1 MKSTVE
7 KVEEL
12 FKTEY
17 ENFEQMF
24 REIELFAASSAPN
37 RYQLA
42 EYIAGKNSASGEQAI
57 KFAIAAIVVGDYERA
72 ISFLREASE
81 GAQKRWLLG
90 LAFKGL
96 EDYEHAI
103 VDFERARNK
112 GWDEPQVLA
121 ELAETAR
128 LAGDIKSANE
138 YLKQL
143 KKSAPESHYYYYQQ
157 GRLLELEG
165 DYEQAMEMYE
175 QAMEVSDDYVPA
187 IFRLAYMEDLHGDEE
202 DAIDLY
208 LQCLQRQPVN
218 VNAMLNLSVLYED
231 RGEYHKAESLL
242 KQILEVYP
250 NHERARLFL
259 KDIQG
264 SLTMRYDEEIE
275 KQRDKFQQ
283 VLDMPIS
290 DFELSVRSRN
300 CLKKMGIR
308 TLGDLTRITEAELL
322 AYKNFGET
330 SLNEIKVIL
339 TSKNL
344 RLGQAVEDKAS
355 KKAAAILPGSAPE
368 DSSPDP
374 SVLEKSIDE
383 LQLSVRSKKCL
394 QNLNIQTI
402 GDLLK
407 YSEAELMGVKNF
419 GSVSLNEIKEKL
431 ALFGIS
437 LRPE

>member
-17 ENFEQMF
+17 ESFEQMLK
-24 REIELFAASSAPN
+24 EIEYFAGSSASN

-42 EYIAGKNSASGEQAI
+42 EYIAGKKPGSGEQAI
-57 KFAIAAIVVGDYERA
+57 KLAAAGLIVGDYQRA
-72 ISFLREASE
+72 VSFLREAPE

-103 VDFERARNK
+103 ADFERARNK
-112 GWDEPQVLA
+112 GWDEPEVLA
-121 ELAETAR
+121 ELIEVSR
-128 LAGDIKSANE
+128 LSGDIKSANE

-143 KKSAPESHYYYYQQ
+143 KKVAPKSQYYYYQQ
-157 GRLLELEG
+157 GRITELQG
-165 DYEQAMEMYE
+165 DYEQAMELYA
-175 QAMEVSDDYVPA
+175 QAIESSDNYVPA
-187 IFRLAYMEDLHGDEE
+187 IFRLAYMEDLHGNEE
-202 DAIDLY
+202 YAIELY
-208 LQCLQRQPVN
+208 QRCLKHQPVN
-218 VNAMLNLSVLYED
+218 INAMLNLVVLYED
-231 RGEYHKAESLL
+231 RGEYYQALGLL
-242 KQILEVYP
+242 KQVLEVYP
-250 NHERARLFL
+250 NHTRARLFL
-259 KDIQG
+259 KDVQG
-264 SLTMRYDEEIE
+264 SLTMRYDEETE

-283 VLDMPIS
+283 VLEMPIS

-330 SLNEIKVIL
+330 SLNEIKAIL

-355 KKAAAILPGSAPE
+355 KKAASVLPGSSPADTTPGPE
-368 DSSPDP
+368 
-374 SVLEKSIDE
+374 VLNKSIDE

-394 QNLNIQTI
+394 QNLDIQTI
-402 GDLLK
+402 GDLLE
-407 YSEAELMGVKNF
+407 YSEAKLMSVKNF
-419 GSVSLNEIKEKL
+419 GAVSLNEIKDKL

-437 LRPE
+437 LRPS